1 MPRFEYCLVEW
12 HGRRRS
18 TERELN
24 RLGREGW
31 QLISTMPSPE
41 PDVPTVMVLSR
52 ELA

>member
-1 MPRFEYCLVEW
+1 MPGFEYCLVEW
-12 HGRRRS
+12 HGRRRT

-31 QLISTMPSPE
+31 QLVSTMTSEE
-41 PDVPTVMVLSR
+41 PDVPTVLVLTR